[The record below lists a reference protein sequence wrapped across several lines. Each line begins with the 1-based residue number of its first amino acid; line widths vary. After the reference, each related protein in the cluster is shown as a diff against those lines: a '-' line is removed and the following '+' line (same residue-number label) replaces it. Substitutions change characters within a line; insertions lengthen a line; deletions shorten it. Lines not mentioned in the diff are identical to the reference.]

1 MNQTHLNMLQT
12 KLAEIKLDNET
23 KLLRYAVTPCGKIFP
38 EVLDAGEILT
48 GNRRNFNRNSLQAAL
63 DLKERGE
70 IKNLQEEIIKV
81 SNVIVFS
88 HAFTEY

>member
-1 MNQTHLNMLQT
+1 MLQT

-48 GNRRNFNRNSLQAAL
+48 GSRSNFNKHSLKSVL
-63 DLKERGE
+63 DLKKRGE